1 MTSYGPAMPPGLCS
15 KAQMDED
22 DDDGDVVGPALPPH
36 LLGKPK
42 ADDESD
48 DDDGKEEIGPA
59 LPPHLLPAKTKQ
71 DESVENE
78 FGVQLPPD
86 YSRWNAFDVDASD
99 NDFGESDDEITPSN
113 AHDKQVEDDD
123 DDAYGPALPPGYKKQ
138 EHTDDV
144 DSTSDS
150 HVRNYGP
157 SLPPGLHSNRMPA
170 EPSDSGHDDDEEEED
185 DDEEEEDDEM
195 IGPMPL
201 KPGSDGVYSLSAAE
215 EFEKRAA
222 AMKEKLENKDKPQQP
237 KRETWMMELPGYS
250 SNFGLGPRSF
260 RKTARPEEKDRSEWT
275 DTPADKARKE
285 KERAEKRRM
294 EEKAGRS
301 RKDDAPEEISQRD
314 KRLAEMVAKHNE
326 TKRGESLVD
335 MHTKHRKRKLEEDKD
350 KPVERRPFDRDLD
363 LNVNQF
369 DEAKRKLLIKKSAQ
383 LNDKFSHGKDKV
395 YL

>member
-1 MTSYGPAMPPGLCS
+1 MTSYGPAIPPGLCS

-22 DDDGDVVGPALPPH
+22 DDDGDIVGPALPPH
-36 LLGKPK
+36 LLEKTK

-48 DDDGKEEIGPA
+48 DDDGQDEIGPA
-59 LPPHLLPAKTKQ
+59 LPPHLLPAKTKE
-71 DESVENE
+71 DKSVENE

-99 NDFGESDDEITPSN
+99 NEFGESDDEITPSN

-123 DDAYGPALPPGYKKQ
+123 DDDDDDAYGPALPPGYKKQ
-138 EHTDDV
+138 EQTDDV

-157 SLPPGLHSNRMPA
+157 TLPPGIHSNRMPA
-170 EPSDSGHDDDEEEED
+170 EPSDSGDYNDEEE
-185 DDEEEEDDEM
+185 DEM

-222 AMKEKLENKDKPQQP
+222 AMKEKLANKDKPQQP

-301 RKDDAPEEISQRD
+301 QKDDAPEEISQRD

-335 MHTKHRKRKLEEDKD
+335 MHTKHRKRKLEEDED

-369 DEAKRKLLIKKSAQ
+369 DEAKRKLLIRKSAQ
-383 LNDKFSHGKDKV
+383 LNDKFSHAKDKV